1 MRSSRNGRQ
10 LDRDRRTAGG
20 ATIPFPLT
28 PPFPHFPETAR
39 MASESVVELTDS
51 NFETEVVQSESPVLV
66 DFWAPWCQPCMRLGP
81 TIDALAEEFQG
92 RVKVGKVNID
102 ENQQAAMKHGIMS
115 IPTLLVFRGG
125 EIVEKFVGLTD
136 KDELKSS
143 LDKALGA

>member
-1 MRSSRNGRQ
+1 
-10 LDRDRRTAGG
+10 
-20 ATIPFPLT
+20 
-28 PPFPHFPETAR
+28 

-115 IPTLLVFRGG
+115 IPTILVFRGG

-136 KDELKSS
+136 KDELKTS
-143 LDKALGA
+143 LDKALSA